1 MGLGS
6 EYTIVEQI
14 SRGQKGAEEE
24 EEEEAVGAEY
34 CRIQTKGLLFLII
47 IRKMI

>member
-24 EEEEAVGAEY
+24 EEEEEEVEVEQNTAEFRQRDY
-34 CRIQTKGLLFLII
+34 YFS
-47 IRKMI
+47 